1 LREWRLKLEDGM
13 RMGKRQ
19 LGGWLNPPT
28 MEEGVGMEVVE
39 VVGIMEVVRIGRV
52 VGME

>member
-13 RMGKRQ
+13 RMGKRH

-28 MEEGVGMEVVE
+28 KEEGVGMEVVE
-39 VVGIMEVVRIGRV
+39 VGIMVVERIGKV
-52 VGME
+52 VGMG